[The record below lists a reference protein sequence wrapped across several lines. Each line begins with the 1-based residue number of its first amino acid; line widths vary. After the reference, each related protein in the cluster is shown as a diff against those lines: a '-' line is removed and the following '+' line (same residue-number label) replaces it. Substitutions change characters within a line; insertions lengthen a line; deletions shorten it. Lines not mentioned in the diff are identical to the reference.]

1 PLNDDESLKLFNL
14 NAFKQNHDI
23 ERDQAHAELTIKLV
37 NYANG
42 NPLALK
48 VYGRSKEEWEIQ
60 FLRISCSWTRK
71 KLWAN
76 RQSAARSKERK
87 MRYIT
92 KLEKRVQTLQS
103 EATSL
108 SAQLTILQIGVY
120 CHYLLC
126 RFLFEKLFWRKNNQ
140 FILVSY
146 EERDTGGLNAE
157 NNELKVRVQSIE
169 QQVHLQDALNDALKE
184 EIQHLRVLT
193 GQALPNGGAPMNFA
207 SSVGGE
213 QQFQSKNQ
221 SMHTILAAQQLQQ
234 LQIRSRKQRHQQQ
247 LFQNHQP
254 QHLQQFQ
261 QPQPPQQ
268 QHKH

>member
-1 PLNDDESLKLFNL
+1 
-14 NAFKQNHDI
+14 
-23 ERDQAHAELTIKLV
+23 
-37 NYANG
+37 
-42 NPLALK
+42 
-48 VYGRSKEEWEIQ
+48 
-60 FLRISCSWTRK
+60 
-71 KLWAN
+71 
-76 RQSAARSKERK
+76 
-87 MRYIT
+87 M
-92 KLEKRVQTLQS
+92 
-103 EATSL
+103 
-108 SAQLTILQIGVY
+108 
-120 CHYLLC
+120 
-126 RFLFEKLFWRKNNQ
+126 
-140 FILVSY
+140 
-146 EERDTGGLNAE
+146 
-157 NNELKVRVQSIE
+157 E

-234 LQIRSRKQRHQQQ
+234 LQIRSRKQQHQQQ

-268 QHKH
+268 QHEH

>member
-1 PLNDDESLKLFNL
+1 MCY
-14 NAFKQNHDI
+14 I
-23 ERDQAHAELTIKLV
+23 AE
-37 NYANG
+37 
-42 NPLALK
+42 
-48 VYGRSKEEWEIQ
+48 
-60 FLRISCSWTRK
+60 
-71 KLWAN
+71 
-76 RQSAARSKERK
+76 
-87 MRYIT
+87 
-92 KLEKRVQTLQS
+92 LEKRVQTLQT

-108 SAQLTILQIGVY
+108 SAQLIILQ
-120 CHYLLC
+120 
-126 RFLFEKLFWRKNNQ
+126 
-140 FILVSY
+140 
-146 EERDTGGLNAE
+146 RDTDGLNAE
-157 NNELKVRVQSIE
+157 NNELKVRVQSME

-234 LQIRSRKQRHQQQ
+234 LQIRSRKQQHQQQ

-268 QHKH
+268 QHEH